1 MWDSMKVDK
10 ELIERVA
17 EVARLKLTA
26 AEIKEFLPQLKEIL
40 KAFSKI
46 DEINT
51 DKAKPSCQPVELKNV
66 LREDKK
72 EKCLSQEDALSNTS
86 QKKDGYFK
94 GPRAV

>member
-1 MWDSMKVDK
+1 MKVDK

-17 EVARLKLTA
+17 EVARLKLTS

-40 KAFSKI
+40 RAFSKI
-46 DEINT
+46 DSMDT
-51 DKAKPSCQPVELKNV
+51 RGAKPSCQPVELKSM

-72 EKCLSQEDALSNTS
+72 GKCLTQDEALSCTS
-86 QKKDGYFK
+86 HKKDGYFK